1 MITKDGSSRIK
12 IFNNN
17 KIIKRF
23 LSICIF
29 LKLQRIT
36 EKWPG
41 FCLKQDLEGNLWE
54 SGNASCCYVFIL
66 GTWRLSAP
74 DLPIWSLIHHHYL
87 TQLKPNSPFSTH
99 TAYSW
104 SHQELFLFSL
114 ENEWEFLKSMA
125 LGIFSAYSEV
135 IGILY
140 RKLRF
145 WTTFFLTSSLLCKE
159 AVVFSLRNSH
169 SSASCSRKYF
179 NNLHCVLGTGYSSV
193 SRKQAFLNA
202 LFTLSTKK
210 N

>member
-1 MITKDGSSRIK
+1 MYFPKAPADNRKTTWLLSKARFRGEPVRIWK
-12 IFNNN
+12 CQ
-17 KIIKRF
+17 
-23 LSICIF
+23 LLLCVHS
-29 LKLQRIT
+29 
-36 EKWPG
+36 G
-41 FCLKQDLEGNLWE
+41 DLETLCSRFTYLE
-54 SGNASCCYVFIL
+54 S
-66 GTWRLSAP
+66 P
-74 DLPIWSLIHHHYL
+74 IHHRYL
-87 TQLKPNSPFSTH
+87 TQLKPSSPFSMR

-114 ENEWEFLKSMA
+114 KNEWEFLKSMA